1 MRFGLVANLKRTGAQ
16 EAIKSFVDWSKT
28 SGHSIT
34 LCDELRDISVN
45 KLKFAPRD
53 RLVEAVDIL
62 VSMGG
67 DGTLLSVARLV
78 GQSAKPV
85 LGINLGSLGFLTQLS
100 PEQLVPTLNKIVAKE
115 YQIEKRMVL
124 KVDIGDAKR
133 LESPFALNDVV
144 IDNGPVSRLINISL
158 AVNGEDVVT
167 YQADG
172 LVISTPTG
180 STAYSLA
187 VGGPIMHPRIEAII
201 ASPISS
207 FSLAT
212 RPMIFSASDE
222 LEIRIHSEH
231 KSAGLTLDGQVTTA
245 LDNSDRLRITCAD
258 HAVNLIV
265 FPENSY
271 YKLLKNKLHWGLS
284 PLRGTSGD

>member
-1 MRFGLVANLKRTGAQ
+1 MRFGLVANLKREGAG

-28 SGHSIT
+28 TGHSIT
-34 LCDELRDISVN
+34 LCDELRAISVN
-45 KLKFAPRD
+45 NLKFVAREQ
-53 RLVEAVDIL
+53 LVEAVDIL

-78 GQSAKPV
+78 GKAAKPV

-100 PEQLVPTLNKIVAKE
+100 PEQLVPTLNKIVAND

-124 KVDIGDAKR
+124 KVDIGDEERLKR
-133 LESPFALNDVV
+133 PFALNDVV

-158 AVNGEDVVT
+158 AVNGEDVLT
-167 YQADG
+167 YRADG

-187 VGGPIMHPRIEAII
+187 VGGPIIHPRMEAII

-212 RPMIFSASDE
+212 RPMIFPAGDE
-222 LEIRIHSEH
+222 LEIKIFSEH
-231 KSAGLTLDGQVTTA
+231 KTAGLTLDGQVTTT
-245 LDNSDRLRITCAD
+245 LDNSDRIKITCAD

-271 YKLLKNKLHWGLS
+271 YQLLKNKLHWGLS
-284 PLRGTSGD
+284 PRGETADD